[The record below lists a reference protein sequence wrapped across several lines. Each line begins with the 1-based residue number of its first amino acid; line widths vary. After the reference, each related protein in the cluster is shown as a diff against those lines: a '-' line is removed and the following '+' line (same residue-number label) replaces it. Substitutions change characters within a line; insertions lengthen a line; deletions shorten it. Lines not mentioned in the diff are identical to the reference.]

1 MQRYGGISRY
11 YAELKRK
18 FDEQKYD
25 VDAHA
30 HCYFNKSIYFE
41 DIFQN
46 KYNSKFDKI
55 KGKGLLNKLYTKIDC
70 TINNYDI
77 LHPTYYNPYILGLR
91 KGSSKVVITVYDMI
105 NERFPEL
112 FDDALTINNKKTM
125 ILESDH
131 IIAISEST
139 KKDILEFYPEV
150 NPNKISV
157 IYIGSHF
164 ENKICEELT
173 YKLPNKYILFVGTR
187 YNYKNYDRFFS
198 AVKPLLLDDKELSL
212 VVLGG
217 GTFTKAEIDMQSEVE
232 NQIVQ
237 MNVTDDLLSYAYSH
251 AECFVF
257 PSLYEGFGIPTLEA
271 FACECPVILSN
282 TSSMPEVGGEAVE
295 YIDPY
300 DITNMTN
307 QIKKVLSDKKL
318 RNEMIKKGK
327 LQLRKFDWDII
338 AEQTLNCY
346 KEVLYRGI

>member
-18 FDEQKYD
+18 FDDKKYD
-25 VDAHA
+25 VDAHV
-30 HCYFNKSIYFE
+30 HCFFNKSIYFE

-55 KGKGLLNKLYTKIDC
+55 KGKGLLNKIYTRIDC
-70 TINNYDI
+70 TFNNYDI

-91 KGSSKVVITVYDMI
+91 KGSRKVVITVYDMI

-112 FDDALTINNKKTM
+112 FDDELTINNKKTM

-157 IYIGSHF
+157 IYIGSNF
-164 ENKICEELT
+164 DNKKCEEQT

-198 AVKPLLLDDKELSL
+198 AVKPLLLDDRELSL

-217 GTFTKAEIDMQSEVE
+217 GTFTKSEIDMQSEVE

-271 FACECPVILSN
+271 FACECPVVLSN

-307 QIKKVLSDKKL
+307 QIKKVLFDKKL

-327 LQLRKFDWDII
+327 IQLRKFDWDII

-346 KEVLYRGI
+346 KEVCRL